1 MMREYKI
8 DYDMFSA
15 LEIIKIIEF
24 LDMVEK
30 TKTRRI
36 KKEELINKYHEYQN
50 ILRSKSLEKK
60 YDKMMVEECG
70 ISIYKLMKEV
80 CASWG

>member
-70 ISIYKLMKEV
+70 ISIYKLIKEV
-80 CASWG
+80 SASWG

>member
-80 CASWG
+80 SAS

>member
-80 CASWG
+80 CAS

>member
-80 CASWG
+80 SASWG

>member
-36 KKEELINKYHEYQN
+36 KKEELINKYHEYPPPQ
-50 ILRSKSLEKK
+50 
-60 YDKMMVEECG
+60 
-70 ISIYKLMKEV
+70 
-80 CASWG
+80 

>member
-8 DYDMFSA
+8 DYDMFNA

-30 TKTRRI
+30 TKTKKI
-36 KKEELINKYHEYQN
+36 KKETLIEKYHEYQN

-60 YDKMMVEECG
+60 YDKMMVSECG
-70 ISIYKLMKEV
+70 ISIYKLIKDV
-80 CASWG
+80 CSK

>member
-1 MMREYKI
+1 MVKEYKI

-24 LDMVEK
+24 FNLIEK
-30 TKTRRI
+30 TKTS
-36 KKEELINKYHEYQN
+36 KVKVSTLIEKYHEYQN

-60 YDKMMVEECG
+60 YDKMMVDECG
-70 ISIYKLMKEV
+70 ISIYKTMKAVQNE
-80 CASWG
+80 AR